1 MASTLAASL
10 SRPIPTAVRG
20 LGHSKLTA
28 HSMCLPVLQ
37 RTARCTRT
45 SVVVR
50 AQQQQSKA
58 EKPEL
63 AQVLLLPCVVVP
75 VERAKTWWE

>member
-1 MASTLAASL
+1 
-10 SRPIPTAVRG
+10 
-20 LGHSKLTA
+20 
-28 HSMCLPVLQ
+28 MCLPVLQ

-63 AQVLLLPCVVVP
+63 AQVLLLPCVLCLLNVRRMAGAIIFIAGRVFLQ
-75 VERAKTWWE
+75 VLLVALLL